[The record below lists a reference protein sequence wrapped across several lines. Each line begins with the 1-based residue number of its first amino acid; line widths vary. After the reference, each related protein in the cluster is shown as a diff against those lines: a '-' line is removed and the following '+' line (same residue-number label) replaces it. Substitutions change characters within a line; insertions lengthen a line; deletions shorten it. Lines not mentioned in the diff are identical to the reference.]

1 MKACVGSF
9 NDSVVMTK
17 VGVVDGVR
25 TGLSIIGGGRAQK
38 VATYTLRCSVVRLG
52 WKKIHHGG

>member
-17 VGVVDGVR
+17 VGVIAGVR
-25 TGLSIIGGGRAQK
+25 MRLSIIGGGRAQSK
-38 VATYTLRCSVVRLG
+38 WQHIR
-52 WKKIHHGG
+52 